1 MSNKKVYCE
10 SCKYKRCDEVNK
22 ENDCKYYEIGFIRI
36 LDQLF
41 IKLYSNVDKLLP
53 IIFIFSLPILI
64 SMLIFLLLLFISK
77 IF

>member
-1 MSNKKVYCE
+1 MKPANHMSRKE
-10 SCKYKRCDEVNK
+10 FDEVNK

-36 LDQLF
+36 LDQLL
-41 IKLYSNVDKLLP
+41 IKLYSNFDKLLP

-64 SMLIFLLLLFISK
+64 SMLLFVLLLFISK